1 MNSAEY
7 SVRLLEHLVYEERES
22 ETQGDLVDYAILL
35 TDQSAEELTF
45 EDIHDEFHWEL
56 YSGYRPKWDVAG

>member
-1 MNSAEY
+1 LMK
-7 SVRLLEHLVYEERES
+7 HLVYEES

-35 TDQSAEELTF
+35 TDQSAEELTL

-56 YSGYRPKWDVAG
+56 YSGYRPK